1 MVLSPLIR
9 EISSYF
15 VPSHCVYTYVGYTGS
30 WNSIGEE
37 VRFSY
42 VWVKMFLIVIHPHT
56 EAWVSGQFGVLF
68 ICSRGVGSDR
78 FYVPPI
84 SASSLEINF
93 LDVFMSADETRYEV
107 FVDVQF
113 YFVTFTFI
121 LVAFHLCSIFLAVV
135 QNDLQF
141 WIFAPA
147 TLLTSTINVARH
159 RYNLYISDV
168 IYGERICKS
177 SFVA

>member
-1 MVLSPLIR
+1 MVLSPLTR
-9 EISSYF
+9 ETSSFLIS
-15 VPSHCVYTYVGYTGS
+15 SHCVYTYVGDTGS
-30 WNSIGEE
+30 WDSITEE
-37 VRFSY
+37 VLFGF
-42 VWVKMFLIVIHPHT
+42 VWVTIFFIAVHPHS
-56 EAWVSGQFGVLF
+56 EAWISGQFSVYF
-68 ICSRGVGSDR
+68 ICSRSVGSDR
-78 FYVPPI
+78 FYVPSI
-84 SASSLEINF
+84 IASSLEINF

-107 FVDVQF
+107 IVDVQF

-121 LVAFHLCSIFLAVV
+121 LVAFQLCSIFHVVV

-147 TLLTSTINVARH
+147 TLLTCTIKNARH
-159 RYNLYISDV
+159 RYNLYVSDV